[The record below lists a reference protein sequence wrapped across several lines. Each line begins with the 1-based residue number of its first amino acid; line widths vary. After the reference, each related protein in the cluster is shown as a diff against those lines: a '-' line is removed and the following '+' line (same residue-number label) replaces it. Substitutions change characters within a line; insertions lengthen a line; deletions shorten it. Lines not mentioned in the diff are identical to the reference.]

1 MAAVND
7 RNGMLWQNL
16 ADAGCSAELSAECIA
31 LAEFG
36 LSAQMLQKLKK
47 QRQGLL
53 DEIHFTEQE
62 LRCLDYLIYKVEN
75 EQ

>member
-7 RNGMLWQNL
+7 RKGMLWQNL
-16 ADAGCSAELSAECIA
+16 ADAGCSAELAAECIA
-31 LAEFG
+31 LAESG

-53 DEIHFTEQE
+53 DEIHFTEQK